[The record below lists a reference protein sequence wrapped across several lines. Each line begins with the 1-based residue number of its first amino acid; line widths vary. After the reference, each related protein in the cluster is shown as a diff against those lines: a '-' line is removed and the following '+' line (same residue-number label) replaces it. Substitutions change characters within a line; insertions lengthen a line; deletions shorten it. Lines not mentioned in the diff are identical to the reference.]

1 MNNTDTHK
9 PRVFE
14 VQDRMIEIHEIK
26 DKLAKHLMNSLGNG
40 SVPGINIDNL
50 TKFARDI
57 IELNREFEELAGEHS
72 KLMGK

>member
-1 MNNTDTHK
+1 MDTNTYR
-9 PRVFE
+9 PRVFQ
-14 VQDRMIEIHEIK
+14 VQDRMIEIHEIR
-26 DKLAKHLMNSLGNG
+26 DRLAKHLMHSLGNG

-57 IELNREFEELAGEHS
+57 IELNREFEELSAEHS